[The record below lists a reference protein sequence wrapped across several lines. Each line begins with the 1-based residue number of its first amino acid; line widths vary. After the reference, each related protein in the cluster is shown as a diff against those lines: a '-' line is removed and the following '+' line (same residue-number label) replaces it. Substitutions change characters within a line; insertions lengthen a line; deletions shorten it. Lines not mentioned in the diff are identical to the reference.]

1 MVKRTIFDVLYEEGD
16 VNLVID
22 TKVEGVSVPEYLYGK
37 LTNFIVG
44 KNPTPNLKADESGIT
59 APMRFGGN
67 KFACYFP
74 WHALRA
80 MISKKAVVN
89 FPVEGEK
96 KHEEKTK
103 KSRSPL
109 KLIK

>member
-1 MVKRTIFDVLYEEGD
+1 MVKRKLFDVLYREGEL
-16 VNLVID
+16 NLVID
-22 TKVEGVSVPEYLYGK
+22 TNAEGVSVPSYLYGK

-44 KNPTPNLKADESGIT
+44 NTPTPELMANEDAIV

-67 KFACYFP
+67 KYICHFP
-74 WHALRA
+74 WSSLRA
-80 MISKKAVVN
+80 IISKKAVVN
-89 FPVEGEK
+89 FPVEGEE

-103 KSRSPL
+103 KSTSPL